1 MNSLNY
7 KVSYQK
13 DRRQNLKSN
22 KVALYICSHQRLKK
36 YIHCNSDKL
45 MLGLCG
51 KLNVIQI
58 YFVAP
63 ILGFCEVCL
72 DYAGSS
78 LDMSNC

>member
-1 MNSLNY
+1 
-7 KVSYQK
+7 
-13 DRRQNLKSN
+13 
-22 KVALYICSHQRLKK
+22 
-36 YIHCNSDKL
+36 